1 MTTLRVLI
9 AGFVL
14 LAATLTAGA
23 QQWPNRPV
31 RFIVPFPAGGS
42 TDVGARVIGE
52 FLSRSLHQQIVIENK
67 SGANGSIAIE
77 AAAKGAADGYTIL
90 VSTEVVVSNPH
101 VYKMNID
108 PLKELVPV
116 VQVSRQP
123 MVLAAHPSLGI
134 SSLAELT
141 ALARGQPGLRY
152 ATGSGYGS
160 PQHMVVQWYASIAGI
175 VLEQVPYRGGA
186 PAIND
191 LIAGHIKLGSL
202 GSTPLLPHYRSGALR
217 LLAQSTLERSP
228 SLPQVPTY
236 QEAGVQGLVLDQWL
250 GVFVPAGTAAAIV
263 ERLNAEINRA
273 LADAAVRES
282 FLQSAQ
288 EPLGGTAAQF
298 THVVRDD
305 YDKHARLVR
314 ELHITVN

>member
-1 MTTLRVLI
+1 
-9 AGFVL
+9 
-14 LAATLTAGA
+14 
-23 QQWPNRPV
+23 
-31 RFIVPFPAGGS
+31 
-42 TDVGARVIGE
+42 
-52 FLSRSLHQQIVIENK
+52 
-67 SGANGSIAIE
+67 
-77 AAAKGAADGYTIL
+77 
-90 VSTEVVVSNPH
+90 
-101 VYKMNID
+101 MNID

-175 VLEQVPYRGGA
+175 VLDQVPYRGGA

>member
-1 MTTLRVLI
+1 METWISRYIQTRTTQALCGTRVKD
-9 AGFVL
+9 
-14 LAATLTAGA
+14 
-23 QQWPNRPV
+23 R
-31 RFIVPFPAGGS
+31 
-42 TDVGARVIGE
+42 GARW
-52 FLSRSLHQQIVIENK
+52 RSEK
-67 SGANGSIAIE
+67 
-77 AAAKGAADGYTIL
+77 
-90 VSTEVVVSNPH
+90 
-101 VYKMNID
+101 
-108 PLKELVPV
+108 
-116 VQVSRQP
+116 
-123 MVLAAHPSLGI
+123 
-134 SSLAELT
+134 
-141 ALARGQPGLRY
+141 
-152 ATGSGYGS
+152 
-160 PQHMVVQWYASIAGI
+160 
-175 VLEQVPYRGGA
+175 PYRGGA

-202 GSTPLLPHYRSGALR
+202 GSTPLLPHYKSGALR
-217 LLAQSTLERSP
+217 LLAQSTQARSP

-236 QEAGVQGLVLDQWL
+236 QEAGMQGLVLDQWL

-288 EPLGGTAAQF
+288 EPLGGTAVQF